1 MSSLDRKLFR
11 DLANIKGQS
20 LAACIVMACGL
31 AMMIMTR
38 SLVLSLE
45 SARSSYY
52 SEYRFGDIFC
62 SLKHAPNALRA
73 RLAKISGVA
82 AVETQVVGALRLHL
96 VEDDEIVHG
105 TIVSLP
111 EGRRSG
117 LNQIFLKGGRF
128 PENGGEV
135 IISEPFAQARSLRLG
150 NSVEVIIQGARKRL
164 KVVGIGLSPE
174 NVFETRPGEPLPDSK
189 RFGFFWMNER
199 ELAAAYDLDG
209 AFNRIVVDLAPQAEV
224 RRVMVEVDRVLSPYG
239 GLTAYERRNHSS
251 DKHLTGEI
259 NILKALAFA
268 FPIVFLSISTFMIAG
283 LLARAVY
290 MQREQIAQLKALGAI
305 RRLRSGSTT

>member
-11 DLANIKGQS
+11 DLANLKGQS

-38 SLVLSLE
+38 SLGLSLE

-62 SLKHAPNALRA
+62 SLKRAPNALRA

-96 VEDDEIVHG
+96 VENDEIVHG

-174 NVFETRPGEPLPDSK
+174 NVFETRPGEPCLIAKDL
-189 RFGFFWMNER
+189 GFF
-199 ELAAAYDLDG
+199 G
-209 AFNRIVVDLAPQAEV
+209 
-224 RRVMVEVDRVLSPYG
+224 
-239 GLTAYERRNHSS
+239 
-251 DKHLTGEI
+251 
-259 NILKALAFA
+259 
-268 FPIVFLSISTFMIAG
+268 
-283 LLARAVY
+283 
-290 MQREQIAQLKALGAI
+290 
-305 RRLRSGSTT
+305 